1 MCLSSKDN
9 SIILN
14 VLQRFVSD
22 YPINFGNLN
31 TYMGI
36 VNSLTTKVKSKN
48 DFEQFIELIRSFVF
62 NQVSNFTLNQYKT
75 NSNYKTD
82 FSKHGFEF
90 SKLRSFLES
99 KDVVFERPSKIS
111 KLFSNIKKGNF
122 GYLWSKVADKF
133 SSALSDKN
141 YSKRID
147 LSFDSKFFNKS
158 IVMINGDPAVNVY
171 TINENSLKM
180 KLFSVK
186 KIPRNLLV
194 DENVKYVSSMSFTYD
209 NSVVDFAAV
218 NGRFFNKSLSRSSK
232 DGFLITN
239 TNGEFILMDKRNI
252 NLSDLYN
259 FIGLDFNEDDRKLDL
274 LNNISDFFLLM
285 KIIKEHKLSILS
297 NQVLYSSEITD
308 ELSDNSRTARRA
320 LAQFKDSTY
329 AIIDSR
335 LPMTTK
341 ELVEFSKFH
350 NDLSLLVYLDTGSYD
365 SCFVKNGSN

>member
-1 MCLSSKDN
+1 
-9 SIILN
+9 
-14 VLQRFVSD
+14 
-22 YPINFGNLN
+22 
-31 TYMGI
+31 
-36 VNSLTTKVKSKN
+36 
-48 DFEQFIELIRSFVF
+48 
-62 NQVSNFTLNQYKT
+62 
-75 NSNYKTD
+75 
-82 FSKHGFEF
+82 
-90 SKLRSFLES
+90 
-99 KDVVFERPSKIS
+99 
-111 KLFSNIKKGNF
+111 
-122 GYLWSKVADKF
+122 
-133 SSALSDKN
+133 
-141 YSKRID
+141 
-147 LSFDSKFFNKS
+147 
-158 IVMINGDPAVNVY
+158 
-171 TINENSLKM
+171 
-180 KLFSVK
+180 
-186 KIPRNLLV
+186 
-194 DENVKYVSSMSFTYD
+194 MSFTYD

-239 TNGEFILMDKRNI
+239 TNGEFVLMDKRNI

-320 LAQFKDSTY
+320 LAQFKDGTY

-350 NDLSLLVYLDTGSYD
+350 KDLSLLVYLDTGSYD
-365 SCFVKNGSN
+365 SCFVKNGSNEIINEGRRGLDEVLYSGIVIESK